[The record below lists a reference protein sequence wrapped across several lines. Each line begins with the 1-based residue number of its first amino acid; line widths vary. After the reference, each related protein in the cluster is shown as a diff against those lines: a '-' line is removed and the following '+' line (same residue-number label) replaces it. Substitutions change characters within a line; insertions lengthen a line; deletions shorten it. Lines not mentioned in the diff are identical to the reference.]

1 MEARRTDPRTK
12 AAWCRVQTQT
22 QSSGCSAPQE
32 PPAGTQLRNSKNGKV
47 PGRPAEDQVI
57 GVRWLG
63 CVPVGPVSDQHTSP
77 DEKQWEQLR
86 LDQPSWLVTKFA
98 PLD

>member
-1 MEARRTDPRTK
+1 MLHSHREERSRAEGSGGWDSLQEEEKEHGGK
-12 AAWCRVQTQT
+12 ADRSQN
-22 QSSGCSAPQE
+22 QSSMVPSADPDTELWMLCSTE

-63 CVPVGPVSDQHTSP
+63 CVPVPS
-77 DEKQWEQLR
+77 R
-86 LDQPSWLVTKFA
+86 L
-98 PLD
+98 